1 MKHRPSHFAAIA
13 ALFVLLLPLW
23 GCGSD
28 TIDSTTSG
36 AEQTMAAP
44 GATAKVRTQTV
55 DEIYEAVGTIRPR
68 TETRIEAQVTGK
80 VRKVH
85 VRAGDFVRRG
95 EPLVELD
102 DRESRSRQAQA
113 EDGLRSATA
122 AREEARQSVKEAQAA
137 LGNADSQFRRI
148 LALRESQAVTQR
160 EEDQARS
167 EFLQAEARVRRAQE
181 SLAGAEAGVAR
192 VAAAL
197 DETRIALGHTIIR
210 APEDMEVAKRSVEPG
225 DLAVPGKALLVVQ
238 TAGTMRLE
246 AYVREGL
253 IGSLHVGGEL
263 GVVIPALERPATGVV
278 EEIVPSADP
287 TTRTFLVRVG
297 LPDIMGA
304 QTGMFGRLLVPSGRR
319 EAVLVDAA
327 AIRRVGQLET
337 VLVDEGGAWR
347 SIYVKTGARHG
358 ADVEVLSGLSGGE
371 TVGLWGVTDAK

>member
-1 MKHRPSHFAAIA
+1 MKHRPTQYAAIA
-13 ALFVLLLPLW
+13 ALFLLLLPLG

-28 TIDSTTSG
+28 TIDPASSG
-36 AEQTMAAP
+36 AEQAMAAP
-44 GATAKVRTQTV
+44 GATAQVRTQII

-122 AREEARQSVKEAQAA
+122 GREEARQAVKEAQAA
-137 LGNADSQFRRI
+137 LNNADSQFRRI

-181 SLAGAEAGVAR
+181 SLVGAEADVAR
-192 VAAAL
+192 AAAAL

-210 APEDMEVAKRSVEPG
+210 APEDMEVAERSVEPG

-253 IGSLHVGGEL
+253 IGSMRVGGEME
-263 GVVIPALERPATGVV
+263 VVIPALDRSATGVV
-278 EEIVPSADP
+278 EEIAPSADP
-287 TTRTFLVRVG
+287 ATRTFLVKVG

-304 QTGMFGRLLVPSGRR
+304 QTGMFGRLLVPSGTH

-337 VLVDEGGAWR
+337 VLVDEGGTWR

-371 TVGLWGVTDAK
+371 AVGLWGVADAK